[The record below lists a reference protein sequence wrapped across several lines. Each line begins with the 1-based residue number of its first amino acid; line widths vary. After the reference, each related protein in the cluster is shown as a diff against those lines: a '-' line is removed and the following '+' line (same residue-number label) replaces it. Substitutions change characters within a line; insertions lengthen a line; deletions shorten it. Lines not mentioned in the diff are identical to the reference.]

1 MGLNGT
7 RGAPTRAPAVRHPR
21 SPQAVLTMSIPVK
34 SSAVHDNAPL
44 LERAFTLDV
53 VEQSAAATDTTGTVP
68 PFLRGTCYF
77 NGPARFSRGGLKY
90 RHWLD
95 GDGMIAALAVGPDGA
110 TFTNR
115 FVRSAKFVREEAEG
129 RPVFRTFGTSFE
141 GDELKRGIGLETPVN
156 VSVYPHG
163 DTLLAF
169 GEQGLPWTM
178 DPVTLETRGV
188 CTFDGQLNDITPFSA
203 HPKIDYHTGE
213 FFNFGVSFAPNH
225 PAVNVF
231 RFAADGRLVYRKRL
245 ALPYPASIHDFALG
259 ARHLVFFVS
268 PLLLDMGALVRGG
281 STLMGALSWQPER
294 GSHLIVASRETGELL
309 ASLEAGQ
316 GHCLH
321 LVNAFDR
328 DGLLV
333 ADIVEYE
340 RPLYDEYEVVP
351 DLFST
356 VSPGVPTRLLI
367 DVEGGRIV
375 ERRRIAYNCSPDFP
389 AHSMDLTGL
398 PYESMWMLGISAAGR
413 PGRKFFDQLV
423 RVDWDAE
430 RVELWQAPRGTY
442 LGGEPVFVPE
452 PGDPRNGA
460 VVCQAFDA
468 DSRTS
473 SFVVFDAQRLASGPI
488 ATVTIPSPIP
498 LLFHSSYWPR

>member
-1 MGLNGT
+1 M
-7 RGAPTRAPAVRHPR
+7 
-21 SPQAVLTMSIPVK
+21 
-34 SSAVHDNAPL
+34 DNAPL

-53 VEQSAAATDTTGTVP
+53 VEQAAAPTQTAGTLP

-77 NGPARFSRGGLKY
+77 NGPSRFSRGGLKY

-95 GDGMIAALAVGPDGA
+95 GDGMIAAIAFGPDGPA
-110 TFTNR
+110 FTNR

-188 CTFDGQLNDITPFSA
+188 CTFDGQLNEITPFSA

-225 PAVNVF
+225 PALNLF
-231 RFAADGRLVYRKRL
+231 RFAPDGRLVYRKRL
-245 ALPYPASIHDFALG
+245 ALPYPSSIHDFALG
-259 ARHLVFFVS
+259 AGHIVFFVS
-268 PLLLDMGALVRGG
+268 PLLLDMGALVREGK
-281 STLMGALSWQPER
+281 TLMEALSWQPER
-294 GSHLIVASRETGELL
+294 GARLIVADRDTGEQR
-309 ASLEAGQ
+309 ACIDAGR

-321 LVNAFDR
+321 LVNAFER
-328 DGLLV
+328 GGLTV
-333 ADIVEYE
+333 VDIVEYE
-340 RPLYDEYEVVP
+340 RPLYDEYQVVP

-356 VSPGVPTRLLI
+356 VSPGVPTRLLV
-367 DVEGGRIV
+367 DVPAGRIV
-375 ERRRIAYNCSPDFP
+375 ERRRIDYDCSPDFP
-389 AHSMDLTGL
+389 AHSTDLTGL

-423 RVDWDAE
+423 RVDWDAAA
-430 RVELWQAPRGTY
+430 VDVWQAPRGTY
-442 LGGEPVFVPE
+442 LGGEPIFVPE
-452 PGDPRNGA
+452 ARDARNGA

-468 DSRTS
+468 GTRTS
-473 SFVVFDAQRLASGPI
+473 SFVVFDALRVSAGPI
-488 ATVTIPSPIP
+488 ATVTLASPIP
-498 LLFHSSYWPR
+498 LLFHSSYRPAH